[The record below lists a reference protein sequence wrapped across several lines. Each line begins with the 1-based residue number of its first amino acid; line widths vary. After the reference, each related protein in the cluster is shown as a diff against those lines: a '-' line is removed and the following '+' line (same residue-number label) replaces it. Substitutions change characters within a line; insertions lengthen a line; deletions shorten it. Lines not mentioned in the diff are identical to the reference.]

1 MRKLLLLLCILGL
14 ISNTFAQNA
23 LLRKI
28 NGEHGLSKQFTKLED
43 AEQVPFSHNNARNT
57 FGLNA
62 NSDLVL
68 LRTET
73 DKLGLTHYRYYQT
86 YHNIPVE
93 NSMYIAHT
101 KSGKLTSMSGTIVTQ
116 FDSKMDQKIGASL
129 SSAQAI
135 NAALNY
141 VHAEKYAWQDADF

>member
-1 MRKLLLLLCILGL
+1 MRKLILLLCIIGSL
-14 ISNTFAQNA
+14 SNIYAQKA
-23 LLRKI
+23 LLQKI
-28 NGEHGLSKQFTKLED
+28 NGEGGLSKQFTKLED
-43 AEQVPFSHNNARNT
+43 AEQVPFSPGNARNT

-68 LRTET
+68 MRTEP

-93 NSMYIAHT
+93 NSMYIAHI

-116 FDSKMDQKIGASL
+116 FDSKIDQKSGASL
-129 SSAQAI
+129 SGAQAI
-135 NAALNY
+135 KVALNY
-141 VHAEKYAWQDADF
+141 MHGRMRILNNV